1 MTAADARAA
10 LQSALW
16 SAFEHACVYS
26 DSDTAERLSAI
37 IMKVGKDRG
46 PSQEQQKLDYIW
58 RRVDELTR
66 GRPDEPA

>member
-1 MTAADARAA
+1 MTADDARAA

-37 IMKVGKDRG
+37 IMKVGKG
-46 PSQEQQKLDYIW
+46 SVPSRERHIP
-58 RRVDELTR
+58 RRVR
-66 GRPDEPA
+66 GRPDHPA